1 MRAAEAR
8 TEQARARTGPA
19 PASRPALSTEVAS
32 FVWPALRHRAAE
44 AGFAPPAASAP
55 RTARAARAGAKY
67 ARRPWEGGHGRQDS
81 QGELRGDGGDG
92 KEEAVPQDGG
102 DGQGRSR
109 RQGGHDPPPGAGA
122 APVGAVG

>member
-1 MRAAEAR
+1 MAERRAGTDRSR
-8 TEQARARTGPA
+8 TRQQARPEHGGGQLRLAGPA
-19 PASRPALSTEVAS
+19 AQGGGGGIRPAGGVGPQDGPGRPGGSEVRQK
-32 FVWPALRHRAAE
+32 AL
-44 AGFAPPAASAP
+44 G
-55 RTARAARAGAKY
+55 
-67 ARRPWEGGHGRQDS
+67 GGHGRQDS